1 MIILVGLWLSW
12 LERLVWD
19 QKVVG
24 SSPTSPIF
32 KHIMSFFRKNYLIF
46 IFFGAD
52 LALILFHFFLRKKL
66 GFFDL
71 DKEGN
76 LGSLYAGVKLWGGAT
91 VAFLSAFILRQLK
104 TSRLKQCLFLFLAF
118 GLAYIGLDDMMAIHE
133 RLGFVLNNIF
143 SLGGF
148 YGESFNWLI
157 FYAPF
162 MILGLLVFFG
172 LARELWRDQRE
183 AAWWFLAGVILLA
196 GSLSVEFLGREL
208 LLQIKINVPLYHLL
222 IVVEEGLEMFG
233 SSCLVFAILIYFQK
247 LFKKHIQIL

>member
-1 MIILVGLWLSW
+1 MVGLWLSW

-32 KHIMSFFRKNYLIF
+32 NPNMSFFRKNYLIF

-76 LGSLYAGVKLWGGAT
+76 LGSLYAGVKLWSGAT
-91 VAFLSAFILRQLK
+91 AALLSAVILRRLK
-104 TSRLKQCLFLFLAF
+104 AARLKQCLFLFLAL

-143 SLGGF
+143 GLGGF

-157 FYAPF
+157 FYTPF
-162 MILGLLVFFG
+162 MIFGMLVFFG
-172 LARELWRDQRE
+172 LARELWRDCRE
-183 AAWWFLAGVILLA
+183 ASWWFLIGTVLLV
-196 GSLSVEFLGREL
+196 GSMGVEFLGRDL
-208 LLQIKINVPLYHLL
+208 LLQIKINIPLYHAL

-233 SSCLVFAILIYFQK
+233 ASCLVFAIFVYFQK
-247 LFKKHIQIL
+247 LFKKHIQVSNQ